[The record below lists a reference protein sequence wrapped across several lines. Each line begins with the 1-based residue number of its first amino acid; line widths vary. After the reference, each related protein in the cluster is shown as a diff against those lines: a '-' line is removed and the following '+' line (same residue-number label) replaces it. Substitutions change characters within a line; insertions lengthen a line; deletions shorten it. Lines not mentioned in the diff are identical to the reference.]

1 MKVDLT
7 QKEIDI
13 IYFRLKDY
21 IKISNNVDYLNELT
35 EVNKEEFKVELKLI
49 NKFSKL

>member
-7 QKEIDI
+7 QKEIYI

-35 EVNKEEFKVELKLI
+35 EVNKEEFQVELELI
-49 NKFSKL
+49 NKFSEL

>member
-7 QKEIDI
+7 QKEIDR
-13 IYFRLKDY
+13 IYFGLKDY

-35 EVNKEEFKVELKLI
+35 EVDKEEFKVELELI